1 MAARNPAGNHRPMRV
16 VWTVTL
22 ASALM
27 AGCSVP
33 AAAPSSSARVVGGN
47 DGHAT
52 SIVPAPSASLVPQG
66 TAPPELA
73 GRWRRSYEGAPL
85 FLTLDGNGYSVQAAG
100 GVGAGRIFV
109 DGDLIT
115 FSNSNR
121 CEGGGTYRWDF
132 VDERL
137 RFTPVNDDPC
147 GRADFL
153 PRATF
158 GRVEP

>member
-1 MAARNPAGNHRPMRV
+1 MRA
-16 VWTVTL
+16 VWTVALT
-22 ASALM
+22 SALM
-27 AGCSVP
+27 AGCSMP
-33 AAAPSSSARVVGGN
+33 AAAPSSSARVVSGN
-47 DGHAT
+47 DGPAAST
-52 SIVPAPSASLVPQG
+52 VRAPSASLVPGG
-66 TAPPELA
+66 TAPPELV

-85 FLTLDGNGYSVQAAG
+85 FLTLGGNGYSVQAADG
-100 GVGAGRIFV
+100 MGAGRIFV
-109 DGDLIT
+109 AGDLIT

-121 CEGGGTYRWDF
+121 CEGSGTYRWDF

-137 RFTPVNDDPC
+137 RFTPIDDDPC